1 MQQSRPKVAITLGDP
16 AGVGPE
22 LVARVCQ
29 DPDVLAAVEPI
40 VVGRA
45 MLLSAGALACGM
57 DAPQIEI
64 VKCGEGAEIKPGQP
78 SEAGGRQ
85 AGAFIEKALEMCLAG
100 QVQAMVTGPISKAA
114 LQSAGYPDT
123 GHTTLLARL
132 TNTPQPVMMMA
143 GSRLKVVLATVHKAI
158 REVPDLLTTESIVRV
173 GMISDESMRRF
184 FGLEQPR
191 LAVAALNP
199 HAGEGGMF
207 GDEEERIIAPAVSA
221 LQAKGVQ
228 ASGPHPPDTVF
239 WRAMRGEFD
248 LVLCMYHDQGLIPF
262 KLRHFD
268 DGVNVT
274 LGLPIIRTSP
284 DHGTAYDIAGKG
296 LAKPDSLKAAVIL
309 AGQMARNHASQSQ

>member
-1 MQQSRPKVAITLGDP
+1 MENQRPKVAITLGDP

-22 LVARVCQ
+22 LVARVCH
-29 DPDVLAAVEPI
+29 DPEVQAAVDPV

-45 MLLSAGALACGM
+45 MLLSAGALACGI
-57 DAPQIEI
+57 DPPPVAVVET
-64 VKCGEGAEIKPGQP
+64 GEGAEIKPGRP

-85 AGAFIEKALEMCLAG
+85 AGAFIEKALAMCLAG
-100 QVQAMVTGPISKAA
+100 EVQAMVTGPISKAA
-114 LQSAGYPDT
+114 LQAAGYPDT

-132 TNTPQPVMMMA
+132 TDTPRPVMMMA
-143 GSRLKVVLATVHKAI
+143 GSRLKVVLATVHKAL
-158 REVPDLLTTESIVRV
+158 REVPGLLSTQAIVEV
-173 GMISDESMRRF
+173 GVIAHQGLQRF
-184 FGLEQPR
+184 FGLERPR

-207 GDEEERIIAPAVSA
+207 GDEEERIIAPAVEELA
-221 LQAKGVQ
+221 RRGVE

-239 WRAMRGEFD
+239 WRAMRGEYD

-262 KLRHFD
+262 KLRHFE

-296 LAKPDSLKAAVIL
+296 KAKPDSLKAAVLL
-309 AGQMARNHASQSQ
+309 AGSMARHRAGRKA

>member
-1 MQQSRPKVAITLGDP
+1 MQEIRPKVVITLGDP

-22 LVARVCQ
+22 LVARVCH

-45 MLLSAGALACGM
+45 MLLSAGALACGL
-57 DAPQIEI
+57 DTPQVEI
-64 VKCGEGAEIKPGQP
+64 IKCGEGAEIKPGQP
-78 SEAGGRQ
+78 SAAGGRQ
-85 AGAFIEKALEMCLAG
+85 AGAFIEKALALCQAG
-100 QVQAMVTGPISKAA
+100 EAQAMVTGPISKIA
-114 LQSAGYPDT
+114 LQAAGYTAT
-123 GHTTLLARL
+123 GHTTLLAQL
-132 TNTPQPVMMMA
+132 THTPLPVMMMA

-158 REVPDLLTTESIVRV
+158 RQVPDLLTTEGIVQV
-173 GMISDESMRRF
+173 GAISDESMRRF
-184 FGLEQPR
+184 FGLDQPR

-199 HAGEGGMF
+199 HAGENGMF
-207 GDEEERIIAPAVSA
+207 GDEEARIIAPAVA
-221 LQAKGVQ
+221 ELRARGVL

-239 WRAMRGEFD
+239 WRTMRGEFD

-262 KLRHFD
+262 KLRHFE

-296 LAKPDSLKAAVIL
+296 LAKPDSMKAATLL
-309 AGQMARNHASQSQ
+309 AGQMARNRAAHAQ

>member
-1 MQQSRPKVAITLGDP
+1 MQEYRPKVAITLGDP

-22 LVARVCQ
+22 LVARVCH

-40 VVGRA
+40 VVGRS
-45 MLLSAGALACGM
+45 MLLSAGALACGL
-57 DAPQIEI
+57 DAPQVEL
-64 VKCGEGAEIKPGQP
+64 VKCGEGAGIKPGQP
-78 SEAGGRQ
+78 NEAGGRQ
-85 AGAFIEKALEMCLAG
+85 AGAFIEKALELCLSG

-114 LQSAGYPDT
+114 LQAAGYPDT
-123 GHTTLLARL
+123 GHTTLLGRL
-132 TNTPQPVMMMA
+132 TNTPLPVMMMA

-158 REVPDLLTTESIVRV
+158 RQVPELLTTQGIVDV
-173 GMISDESMRRF
+173 GLISDESMRRF
-184 FGLEQPR
+184 FGLNQPR

-199 HAGEGGMF
+199 HAGEEGMF
-207 GDEEERIIAPAVSA
+207 GDEEERIIAPAVA
-221 LQAKGVQ
+221 ELKARGVA

-262 KLRHFD
+262 KLRHFE

-296 LAKPDSLKAAVIL
+296 LAKPDSIKAAVLL
-309 AGQMARNHASQSQ
+309 AGHMARNRAAHAQ